1 MVKIVVIISAEEQTE
16 DPGEDHSKALLRL
29 QQARHIRSSVVR
41 LGSRLFSPGRSVII
55 QFRLLIVS
63 LFRLLPNRRTLTVIG
78 MDFGTTNT
86 GAAWFDGTA
95 IHPLA
100 LDPSS
105 TSPHISRSAIY
116 MTRSGDFYLGS
127 AAINTYFE
135 QNVGRPTRY
144 RKVRVGEIIQV
155 FAELPTF
162 YRDVYI
168 FEDEFSPG
176 RLFTSIKT
184 ALRNREYYGTAFLGS
199 WYTASDLVAIY
210 LLGMKQQIDRQLGKP
225 ATEVVLGRPVHFS
238 FNPEEDRIAQGR
250 LLDAAFKAG
259 FEKVY
264 LEYEPV
270 AAALSYELNLT
281 TRQNVL
287 VFDFG
292 GGTLDFTIM
301 QIGSPGAR
309 SAPGLRYSQGYVA
322 QQVLATGGIPIAG
335 DVFDQRLFRA
345 VLPPNLGEGSNFL
358 AHGTRYPIPS
368 QIFDSLANPYEI
380 LSLNTPQ
387 NLEMLRSIHQGAVEP
402 EKTQALLEMVSSN
415 YALLAFDLI
424 ERAKQQLSTS
434 YIAQFLLPGK
444 DFTIKDQITRMRF
457 EKTIRHETDQIRQE
471 LLATVERSGLRP
483 QEIDRVVRTG
493 GSSQIPLFIEM
504 LNEIF
509 GPDKVMAID
518 AFSSVTAGLAV
529 RGRQIA
535 NGLVEATAYT
545 PDSAARSVEEVT
557 QDNSVRETKT
567 ANLTLIGRQLL
578 TRQEHQGGRVS
589 LPEYILLFLRGQ
601 HILALAAGRIAEF
614 AHSGMTAVT
623 LKGAF
628 AKHLSTVD
636 PAQLVPRDVA
646 GGRGTSPARLRG
658 TSHLAIFGADE
669 HVLLVTNRQKLITAK
684 VADLY
689 LAAQADPRG
698 ITYVLPLEAGEWV
711 AALTGWPGAETRDWS
726 EGAPAGYIVMVTH
739 PGQGRAFD
747 MRLLAEHIGKR
758 PYFQLERRE
767 AGSTPLRGAHPA
779 TLRGTHPATLRG
791 TSIPAYLFSAAADS
805 LILAATNEG
814 RAAAAPLAELSFQPY
829 ELLRVR
835 PRDIA
840 RGRMEE
846 RLTAAGA
853 TLPAGSPK
861 GRAELGHG
869 MLALGAD
876 GHWLWL
882 EPEKLVQA
890 TSSDPSDTKN
900 ASLTGPRSGAT
911 LRRGFTPVAF
921 LAPTQISSRV
931 GVLGVSSQ
939 GRLLN
944 LKNLLP
950 VGTALQP
957 PETPATLELH
967 AGESLLTC
975 LEVKI

>member
-1 MVKIVVIISAEEQTE
+1 L
-16 DPGEDHSKALLRL
+16 P
-29 QQARHIRSSVVR
+29 ARDRSNLS
-41 LGSRLFSPGRSVII
+41 GG
-55 QFRLLIVS
+55 
-63 LFRLLPNRRTLTVIG
+63 LTVIG

-100 LDPSS
+100 LDPNS

-127 AAINTYFE
+127 AAVNTYFK

-162 YRDVYI
+162 YRDVYV

-199 WYTASDLVAIY
+199 WYAASDLVAIF

-270 AAALSYELNLT
+270 AAALSYEINLS

-301 QIGSPGAR
+301 QIGPGSRGHA
-309 SAPGLRYSQGYVA
+309 A

-345 VLPPNLGEGSNFL
+345 VLPPHLGEGSFFVDN
-358 AHGTRYPIPS
+358 GVRYPIPS

-380 LSLNTPQ
+380 LTLNTPQ

-402 EKTQALLEMVSSN
+402 EKTQALLEIVSSN

-434 YIAQFLLPGK
+434 YIAQFLLPGQ

-457 EKTIRHETDQIRQE
+457 EKTIRHETDQIRAE

-483 QEIDRVVRTG
+483 QDIDRVVRTG

-504 LNEIF
+504 LDEVF

-535 NGLVEATAYT
+535 DGLVEATAYT
-545 PDSAARSVEEVT
+545 PNSASRSVEEIT
-557 QDNSVRETKT
+557 QDGSVREMKT
-567 ANLTLIGRQLL
+567 ANLTLIGRQLM

-589 LPEYILLFLRGQ
+589 LPEYILFFLRGQ
-601 HILALAAGRIAEF
+601 HILALDAGRIAEF
-614 AHSGMTAVT
+614 ARSGLAVVT

-628 AKHLSTVD
+628 AKHLSQIN
-636 PAQLVPRDVA
+636 PQ
-646 GGRGTSPARLRG
+646 LRG
-658 TSHLAIFGADE
+658 TAHLAIFRADE
-669 HVLLVTNRQKLITAK
+669 HLLLVTNRQKLITAK

-711 AALTGWPGAETRDWS
+711 AALTGWPGAETRDWPEVAS
-726 EGAPAGYIVMVTH
+726 AGYIVMVTQ

-758 PYFQLERRE
+758 PYFQLERRVT
-767 AGSTPLRGAHPA
+767 GSTP
-779 TLRGTHPATLRG
+779 LRGTHPATLRG
-791 TSIPAYLFSAAADS
+791 THIPAYLFSAAADS
-805 LILAATNEG
+805 LILAATNLG
-814 RAAAAPLAELSFQPY
+814 RAAAAPLAQLSFQPY

-835 PRDIA
+835 PRDVA
-840 RGRMEE
+840 RGRAEE

-853 TLPAGSPK
+853 TLPAGPRDVPHSIAGQAARGDPPMW
-861 GRAELGHG
+861 RTDLGHD
-869 MLALGAD
+869 MLALSSD
-876 GHWLWL
+876 GRWIWL
-882 EPEKLVQA
+882 ESEKLVQEGS
-890 TSSDPSDTKN
+890 TSGKGLS
-900 ASLTGPRSGAT
+900 
-911 LRRGFTPVAF
+911 LRRNFLPVAF
-921 LAPTQISSRV
+921 LTPTQISRQG

-950 VGTALQP
+950 VDAALQP
-957 PETPATLELH
+957 PETPATLELQ

-975 LEVKI
+975 LEVKP